1 MFGTGPWPVQFHGL
15 PNVQDEPYAAEY
27 RPTVVFNGLSN
38 VQDETYPPLD
48 HQNTGP
54 LSCSVPLM
62 LVHVSDLSGSSLLP
76 LLHMLVHF
84 LSNVNS
90 VFKLMFPMQTGIGV
104 VLQLL
109 SVLKLCIFFNALK
122 TLLPFSAE
130 RVKYCCAFLDPSPFE
145 I

>member
-1 MFGTGPWPVQFHGL
+1 MFHGL

-90 VFKLMFPMQTGIGV
+90 VFEHAYVSHANWHPSRAAIIVRIETMHFFQRSQDFAAFQRRKGEI
-104 VLQLL
+104 LL
-109 SVLKLCIFFNALK
+109 RI
-122 TLLPFSAE
+122 P
-130 RVKYCCAFLDPSPFE
+130 
-145 I
+145 